1 MNIKEAY
8 RVLESAYDARRFVNI
23 CLLGQPGM
31 GKTSIVHDLAEAK
44 GVGCVELILSQSLPS
59 EVSGMKMPDAETRTM
74 RVFDSESLLQL
85 KDGDILFLDELLHA
99 PDAVQK
105 AAMKLV
111 LERKTAS
118 GRPLP
123 DVMVVA
129 AANPDKPAK
138 LYLPSFRDRFV
149 FIEVSESKMEFSQ
162 YISRKYGWDMPSTWS
177 TTDMKSALSW
187 NMSTCRKI
195 EQLMQWMK
203 ASVESG
209 AIECELD
216 ITGMAD
222 SFEKFTSRL
231 VPAEF
236 WMSWGGFLLNPTKSS
251 HAMLDEFLDA
261 HGLGQYKE
269 TSVEELMEILQGLPN
284 WDELQEELSNVEL

>member
-23 CLLGQPGM
+23 CLLGQPGL
-31 GKTSIVHDLAEAK
+31 GKTSIVHDLAKAK

-59 EVSGMKMPDAETRTM
+59 EISGMKMPDAEAKTM
-74 RVFDSESLLQL
+74 RVFDSEQLLQL
-85 KDGDILFLDELLHA
+85 RDGDILFLDELLHA

-118 GRPLP
+118 GRDLP

-149 FIEVSESKMEFSQ
+149 FIQVDGSKVEFSR
-162 YISRKYGWDMPSTWS
+162 YIERKYGWNIPSTWS
-177 TTDMKSALSW
+177 LTDMKSALNW
-187 NMSTCRKI
+187 NMSTFRKI

-209 AIECELD
+209 SISDEDGVED
-216 ITGMAD
+216 MAD
-222 SFEKFTSRL
+222 RFEEFTDRCI
-231 VPAEF
+231 PMEF
-236 WMSWGGFLLNPTKSS
+236 WKSWGSFLLHPTVSA
-251 HAMLDEFLDA
+251 HAVLDEFLDA
-261 HGLGQYKE
+261 HDLGQYKE
-269 TSVEELMEILQGLPN
+269 TSVAELMEILQGLPN
-284 WDELQEELSNVEL
+284 WEELREELSHVEL